1 MVAGLS
7 FIGGFITEKFFVG
20 RKIEQLRK
28 DHSSKIELLRE
39 DNNSKIEQLK
49 KDQNAIGELLRIIEI
64 AEKCEKSIKPLSSF
78 EKLEY
83 KALTSAHEDCFPDPD
98 EFSKTIQTARTLIMF
113 IRADGYEKAKKL
125 LTEQC
130 FLPLLFRYD

>member
-20 RKIEQLRK
+20 R
-28 DHSSKIELLRE
+28 KIELLRE

-64 AEKCEKSIKPLSSF
+64 AKRASNRFQALRSSNIRRLHPLTRIVFPTLMNFPKPYKRLELSFCSSGQMDTRKPKNF
-78 EKLEY
+78 
-83 KALTSAHEDCFPDPD
+83 
-98 EFSKTIQTARTLIMF
+98 
-113 IRADGYEKAKKL
+113 
-125 LTEQC
+125 
-130 FLPLLFRYD
+130 